1 MKLDYLNFDEDLID
15 EYFEKVVDH
24 VFDLFQDTIIKDEC
38 NTDVQVSNE
47 GVINVDVIDTAA
59 SDDYEINDQEM
70 DLFSFVR
77 QRIEIKNEESSN
89 NHDNIEKKKKELRN
103 KIKNSMDAYRDE
115 CFKMSMNKYLE
126 ENGNKLYKTMLE
138 RNKIDHVRIQKWD
151 ALYISKFFDAVQWWK
166 DREHKYPELALA
178 ATIALGKPTHNA
190 FQERVFSRGTYSDT
204 KLRKRLKEEHF
215 EMSVLNA
222 VNGKEIDEV
231 YELMKPAM
239 ITKEKE
245 RIQFMNDFLKKRN
258 EEPDLTKAVEDDDKD
273 EEKQNAKPEF
283 ESVCSENTRDMLS
296 DDDDDDDDDALCTDR
311 AIDNMENMSDDQNSK
326 IKLV

>member
-89 NHDNIEKKKKELRN
+89 NYDNIEKKKKELRN

-138 RNKIDHVRIQKWD
+138 RNKIDQ
-151 ALYISKFFDAVQWWK
+151 
-166 DREHKYPELALA
+166 
-178 ATIALGKPTHNA
+178 
-190 FQERVFSRGTYSDT
+190 
-204 KLRKRLKEEHF
+204 
-215 EMSVLNA
+215 
-222 VNGKEIDEV
+222 
-231 YELMKPAM
+231 
-239 ITKEKE
+239 
-245 RIQFMNDFLKKRN
+245 
-258 EEPDLTKAVEDDDKD
+258 
-273 EEKQNAKPEF
+273 
-283 ESVCSENTRDMLS
+283 
-296 DDDDDDDDDALCTDR
+296 
-311 AIDNMENMSDDQNSK
+311 
-326 IKLV
+326 